1 YIHLIGPISF
11 WLWWARWLSYAGSV
25 TSMVQGIWMAEIRE
39 ILIPKTWF
47 AGYRS
52 GEVNGCSRERRTEL
66 KTRPQLLLSVL
77 LGLIAGAP
85 AFAQKYKTIS
95 RRRSPFLI
103 GSALWFACR
112 TKHEPSW

>member
-1 YIHLIGPISF
+1 MAQG
-11 WLWWARWLSYAGSV
+11 
-25 TSMVQGIWMAEIRE
+25 QGIWMAEIRE

-52 GEVNGCSRERRTEL
+52 GEVHGCSRERRTEL

-77 LGLIAGAP
+77 LDLIAGAP

-95 RRRSPFLI
+95 RRRSPFLTGLHR
-103 GSALWFACR
+103 GSLVER
-112 TKHEPSW
+112 STNLRGE